1 MKRKLL
7 PILSIM
13 AAITLVGCGEAKSA
27 APATS
32 KTAVTSKANTSKA
45 NTSKAPESKAPASKE
60 APHEDVWTAGTTVA
74 NSDGKTC
81 TNYTCTCG
89 KKAVGIALTDCVAD
103 DAGNIASDGK
113 IKLGSTTRWKIVAPK
128 AGACTLMMA
137 AKLSSAFIDQGSPAT
152 AFMNTYEIKAGDTA
166 GEVTFIG
173 KDYVADLELN
183 ADDYKYYEVGT
194 LTVAE
199 GENVISFTTPS
210 QQYYRLC
217 NGAEVR
223 LVFAA

>member
-1 MKRKLL
+1 MKKIL
-7 PILSIM
+7 PMLGLM
-13 AAITLVGCGEAKSA
+13 AAMTLVACGGNKSADAPKSA
-27 APATS
+27 AGKSTAAQTSKATS
-32 KTAVTSKANTSKA
+32 KS
-45 NTSKAPESKAPASKE
+45 SKAPESKSSAAPV
-60 APHEDVWTAGTTVA
+60 HEHTWTAGTDGA
-74 NSDGKTC
+74 NSDGKVIK
-81 TNYTCTCG
+81 NYTCTCG
-89 KKAVGIALTDCVAD
+89 AKAVGIALTDCVAD
-103 DAGNIASDGK
+103 DAGNIAADGK
-113 IKLGSTTRWKIVAPK
+113 IKLGATTRWKIVAPK
-128 AGACTLMMA
+128 AGTCTLMMA

-152 AFMNTYEIKAGDTA
+152 AFMNTYEIKAGETA
-166 GEVTFIG
+166 GEVSFIG

-194 LTVAE
+194 LTVAQ